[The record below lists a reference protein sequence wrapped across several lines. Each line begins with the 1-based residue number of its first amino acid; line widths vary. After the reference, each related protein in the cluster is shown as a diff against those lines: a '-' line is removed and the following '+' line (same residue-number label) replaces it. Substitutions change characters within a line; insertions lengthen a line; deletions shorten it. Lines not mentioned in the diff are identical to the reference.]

1 MKQKFKEII
10 KSADESLFAQQRD
23 TVCLAES
30 ELETAAEN
38 CASLTIEMMEK
49 FGNWMLENSFTGT
62 MKGKFYNYQTKQLL
76 TTRELIDRF
85 LSEQQ

>member
-1 MKQKFKEII
+1 MKQRFKEII
-10 KSADESLFAQQRD
+10 TKADEQQTPYSTIVSLN
-23 TVCLAES
+23 EP

-49 FGNWMLENSFTGT
+49 FHNWWNEDYDCYEGT
-62 MKGKFYNYQTKQLL
+62 YYHKEDTEGDKPLS
-76 TTRELIDRF
+76 TRELIDRF